1 MGQTGPQ
8 IRATSPCINMKQHE
22 TMIMKNDFEPLLHS
36 IPTAQSML
44 GGISRATT
52 YRRIADGKLE
62 AVKLGSR
69 TMITRRSILRAAD
82 GEK

>member
-1 MGQTGPQ
+1 MT
-8 IRATSPCINMKQHE
+8 
-22 TMIMKNDFEPLLHS
+22 IMKTDFEPLLHS

-69 TMITRRSILRAAD
+69 TMITRRSILRAAEGD
-82 GEK
+82 R